1 MPDDDDRDAAV
12 QPTPRAGWD
21 EAFQKMAER
30 GDDALLIP
38 DDLEHSFDEEEWDW
52 SRPDRSGWQR

>member
-1 MPDDDDRDAAV
+1 MPDHDHEQDPTV

-21 EAFQKMAER
+21 EAFRKMAER

-38 DDLEHSFDEEEWDW
+38 DDLEHSFDEEEWEW
-52 SRPDRSGWQR
+52 